1 MWEIKNLAGM
11 SFILSSGFLFGRL
24 FETVDVMS
32 KIGNFCA
39 DVKNKILNRTWVI
52 ISFFLINIFYVSSIN
67 FYKLN
72 LVCELKIYL

>member
-39 DVKNKILNRTWVI
+39 DVKNKILNRT
-52 ISFFLINIFYVSSIN
+52 
-67 FYKLN
+67 
-72 LVCELKIYL
+72 